1 MTKLKKTIALAL
13 AAVTA
18 LSLISCKAKD
28 SDKGETGENANKTE
42 VYKLGIDTWN
52 SGTALF
58 DSYGDEAQY
67 TAEAAGMKVLRLSD
81 DGDNAKQYANIL
93 KMIEE
98 GADALMFQGG
108 AEQAVPQLAAAAK
121 DAKKPF
127 LLYTLVGD
135 DKDREKFAETNSY
148 YVGAFDEDAYR
159 DGKLMGQ
166 AALSDGSKQAIVIG
180 GALGDGTM
188 DLKASGF
195 TEAFRAGGGVILD
208 EVRCT
213 DVTECVTKTD
223 DAISAHEDVDTLYI
237 MSGDYVPGVM
247 SSLARKGM
255 TGKFELYLSGVD
267 KASAELIAQGKI
279 KRGNDGVVLAAAIA
293 PTLLLNYLDGH
304 PILDENKKPPHFQ
317 TVPFEVNKSNAEGYL
332 AVFYTPGNHP
342 ITDRVLRSLCYRYNK
357 DVSYATYAELIEKNL
372 NLLALMDA
380 SGIKA
385 D

>member
-1 MTKLKKTIALAL
+1 MTKSKKTIALML
-13 AAVTA
+13 AAAV
-18 LSLISCKAKD
+18 LLLVSCSNKPA
-28 SDKGETGENANKTE
+28 DKGETPANADKTE
-42 VYKLGIDTWN
+42 VYKLGLDTWD
-52 SGTALF
+52 SGTPLF
-58 DSYGDEAQY
+58 DGYGDEAQH
-67 TAEAAGMKVLRLSD
+67 TAETAGMEVLRVSD
-81 DGDNAKQYANIL
+81 EADTGKQYANIARL
-93 KMIEE
+93 IAE

-166 AALSDGSKQAIVIG
+166 AALSDGAKMALVIG
-180 GALGDGTM
+180 GAVGSSTM

-195 TEAFRAGGGVILD
+195 SEAFRAGGGIILD

-213 DVTECVTKTD
+213 DVSECVTKTD
-223 DAISAHEDVDTLYI
+223 DAISANEEVDTLYI
-237 MSGDYVPGVM
+237 MSGDYVAGVM

-255 TGKFELYLSGVD
+255 TGKFTLYMSGVD
-267 KASAELIAQGKI
+267 KASAELILQGVI

-304 PILDENKKPPHFQ
+304 QILDKNGKPPHFQ
-317 TVPFEVNKSNAEGYL
+317 TVPFEVNQKNADEYL
-332 AVFYTPGNHP
+332 AVFYAAGLHP
-342 ITDRVLRSLCYRYNK
+342 ITDRVLRSLCFRYNTS
-357 DVSYATYAELIEKNL
+357 VSYETYSELIENSL

-380 SGIKA
+380 GGIKGN
-385 D
+385 